1 MDKETWVPAIRLFII
16 TIVAGLLLGIAH
28 NVTQKAIDAKKDD
41 SALRAVLQDATEF
54 KKVEVSGNNDK
65 IKEVYEGIKDGNN
78 VGYAIVFEAKGF
90 KGPLNIT
97 IGIGKDDK
105 ITGMKLE
112 APDDTAGLGKEAE
125 KPEFLNQFKGKSP
138 NTELKVAKTAQN
150 PDEIQALSGA
160 TITSKGA
167 VNGVNMVLD
176 YYKTEL
182 KGGQK

>member
-16 TIVAGLLLGIAH
+16 TIIAGLLLGITY
-28 NVTQKAIDAKKDD
+28 NVTQKAINAKKDD
-41 SALRAVLQDATEF
+41 SALREVLQDAAEF
-54 KKVEVSGNNDK
+54 KKVEVNGNDK

-112 APDDTAGLGKEAE
+112 APDDTVGLGKEAE
-125 KPEFLNQFKGKSP
+125 KPEFLNQFKDKSP
-138 NTELKVAKTAQN
+138 ETELKVAKTAQN

-167 VNGVNMVLD
+167 VDGVNMVLNF
-176 YYKTEL
+176 YKTEL